1 MSPRLARLRPI
12 APLAACLAL
21 AVVLL
26 WPALTPKL
34 ADRLTIGGAGEDFL
48 RQVFPWRAFVA
59 ATWAGGKLPLWNP
72 HQYAGTPALADPQ
85 LAVLYPWRLLQIPFA
100 IGGRTLP
107 LWTVTVEAVAHLAL
121 GAFFTGALARRLGA
135 SRPAAA
141 LAAATFGAG
150 GYLTGYPIVQLAVLD
165 TAVWLP
171 ATLTALVAATTAA
184 TGAARRRWAA
194 MAAVATAMA
203 VFAGHAQTAGYVV
216 AAGCLWL
223 AAVTM
228 GVVRRSTAVGAE
240 GRTPR
245 LRDIAQVAA
254 IWLAV
259 AVALSAVQ
267 WGPTL
272 AFVRHASR
280 TLSEGEVLAGL
291 PARDIVQLVAPHV
304 VSQWS
309 PLYVG
314 IVPLVLALWGA
325 LRARTGRI
333 WLAFAGGAWLF
344 ALGGNG
350 PLFPMLLKV
359 VPAFATFRHQE
370 RAAVLV
376 AVGLA
381 VAAALS
387 LDAAVARRR
396 EVGRVFACLWA
407 VATAGALIGQ
417 LRFGQGD
424 WADALTFTALVA
436 VAAAIVCL
444 APRRFDARVATFA
457 LVAIT
462 VFDLA
467 STNRGRALGPADA
480 AALDATADPR
490 AAALLPHAREGRVST
505 EGRLSAGPNAASVL
519 GLYDVTGDSPLH
531 FKSIEDLVTT
541 APEIVWWKI
550 LGVRYAVTEPR
561 EGAAALLKPLAD
573 DDRPVGAG
581 LVPAHPSAD
590 TDHPTGTTTDGKV
603 FEVQLPGRL
612 TWVAPTVEVV
622 TGTWKPAPDFDPF
635 TVAVLDA
642 SLVGDPPSQ
651 TVARPHVEEYTYPS
665 KEWLAIPVP
674 PSGHAQLAGLEPT
687 RIVVDAHLEGDGTV
701 VVATAFDADG
711 GWRAR
716 AWGWD
721 GHNNSD
727 GIEMYRAAHPPVIR
741 VDRSILGVR
750 LPRGRWRIEWT
761 YRPRSVTL
769 GAWLT
774 LLGLVGLVGLV
785 GPVGLLGEERWQRWR
800 ERLRVRRTSR

>member
-135 SRPAAA
+135 SRSAAA
-141 LAAATFGAG
+141 LAVATFGAG

-171 ATLTALVAATTAA
+171 ATLAALVAATSAKS
-184 TGAARRRWAA
+184 GAVRRRWAA
-194 MAAVATAMA
+194 LAAAATAMA
-203 VFAGHAQTAGYVV
+203 VLAGHAQTAGFVV

-223 AAVTM
+223 VAVTM

-291 PARDIVQLVAPHV
+291 PARDIVQLFAPHV

-350 PLFPMLLKV
+350 PLFPKLLKV

-381 VAAALS
+381 MAAALS

-396 EVGRVFACLWA
+396 EVGRVFACRVGDGDGRCPDRPAALR
-407 VATAGALIGQ
+407 AGRLGRRAHVH
-417 LRFGQGD
+417 R
-424 WADALTFTALVA
+424 
-436 VAAAIVCL
+436 
-444 APRRFDARVATFA
+444 PRRRRRRHRLPRPAPLRRARRHVRPRRDHG
-457 LVAIT
+457 L
-462 VFDLA
+462 
-467 STNRGRALGPADA
+467 RPRQHEPR
-480 AALDATADPR
+480 PR
-490 AAALLPHAREGRVST
+490 ARPRRRGGAGRDGRPARG
-505 EGRLSAGPNAASVL
+505 
-519 GLYDVTGDSPLH
+519 
-531 FKSIEDLVTT
+531 
-541 APEIVWWKI
+541 
-550 LGVRYAVTEPR
+550 
-561 EGAAALLKPLAD
+561 GAAAACA
-573 DDRPVGAG
+573 RGAG
-581 LVPAHPSAD
+581 EQRGAA
-590 TDHPTGTTTDGKV
+590 
-603 FEVQLPGRL
+603 GRR
-612 TWVAPTVEVV
+612 AER
-622 TGTWKPAPDFDPF
+622 G
-635 TVAVLDA
+635 
-642 SLVGDPPSQ
+642 Q
-651 TVARPHVEEYTYPS
+651 
-665 KEWLAIPVP
+665 
-674 PSGHAQLAGLEPT
+674 
-687 RIVVDAHLEGDGTV
+687 
-701 VVATAFDADG
+701 
-711 GWRAR
+711 RAR
-716 AWGWD
+716 AVRRD
-721 GHNNSD
+721 GGQPAALQGRRGPRDD
-727 GIEMYRAAHPPVIR
+727 GAGDRVVEDIGRAVRRYRAAGGGGR
-741 VDRSILGVR
+741 VVETV
-750 LPRGRWRIEWT
+750 GRR
-761 YRPRSVTL
+761 
-769 GAWLT
+769 
-774 LLGLVGLVGLV
+774 
-785 GPVGLLGEERWQRWR
+785 
-800 ERLRVRRTSR
+800 